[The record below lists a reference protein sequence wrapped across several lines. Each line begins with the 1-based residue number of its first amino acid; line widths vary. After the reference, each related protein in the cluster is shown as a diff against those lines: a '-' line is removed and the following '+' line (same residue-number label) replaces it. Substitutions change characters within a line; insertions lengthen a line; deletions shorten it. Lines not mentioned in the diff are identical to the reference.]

1 MAESRERVYIL
12 SQDYWGFDPSSKNDT
27 LNFYDNVWT
36 LKKNQYDGLSDE
48 VRNQLYR
55 CALFYHKSRVDNH
68 GYTPLAIR
76 DEGTTVKVRG
86 PNRQGLVEMRTYIS
100 GGQSPPYVVTDGTD
114 TITMRAADPA
124 ASDMTQLETVGGNTT
139 PGTFTIKQFI
149 YGEKDIL
156 DTINKLESE
165 IGDVIN
171 LKAAEF
177 VSPTDVLP
185 VPSAYE
191 ESRPMAENPQSQ
203 GFSAEPEMTP
213 ASVALMVSDPYS
225 ANPPAA
231 LYSDVDVQYD
241 PSGVEGGYTPQD
253 TFIAAEG
260 DRGAKEQK
268 THKMGPKSATLSHR
282 LSAKARMKARNA
294 ARASKQSDNY
304 GAEEAVPLNQEV
316 PMGDEMRQVMTT
328 QAFGQAGGDYDH
340 MIHYSSETPGSDD
353 NFVMMPDA
361 GVDILAPANAYGTN
375 SAIVSGQGVPQ
386 WYGSAETEVNPMYF
400 EQVGG
405 EDALGVGLP
414 VVSNDFG
421 EDSAGG
427 IGRGV
432 PQMYGAEHSGCSN
445 CGCVLDSQ
453 SHKNDTSGSEGGS
466 GAGMGDICDS
476 CFSSKPEYSAEVNEV
491 VYSDNV
497 DETNVQG
504 VPIVPNTYGEDSAI
518 GGRGAPQ
525 WYGAEVNELVYSDDV
540 GATNV
545 QGVPLINNS
554 WGNDSSIGF
563 GRGVPQWYGSAE
575 SSNRPR
581 NYIYNRDNELE
592 EKINWFKSSIA
603 DLEENRVRNYD
614 EMLHL
619 QENRGQFSIDR
630 RNSLN
635 EEKVEISE
643 SIENLAQKIQHLEEE
658 REGLNQIYL
667 DAEGIKGHKKCI
679 GTRKDGSDCDIYL
692 LNSGPDNCG
701 HCDLKIPTGLRGG
714 IYQLGAEAPT
724 SVAVDESSP
733 DTYTPYEFVD
743 GMSPDGEYMT
753 GDDFMTLLSETI
765 DGMGSR
771 YQKPSMFKSPIAM
784 TVGGGI
790 IAAVGYMLYKR

>member
-476 CFSSKPEYSAEVNEV
+476 CFSSKPEYSAEVNE
-491 VYSDNV
+491 
-497 DETNVQG
+497 
-504 VPIVPNTYGEDSAI
+504 
-518 GGRGAPQ
+518 
-525 WYGAEVNELVYSDDV
+525 LVYSDDV

-658 REGLNQIYL
+658 RQGLNQIYL
-667 DAEGIKGHKKCI
+667 D
-679 GTRKDGSDCDIYL
+679 
-692 LNSGPDNCG
+692 
-701 HCDLKIPTGLRGG
+701 
-714 IYQLGAEAPT
+714 AEAPT

>member
-1 MAESRERVYIL
+1 M
-12 SQDYWGFDPSSKNDT
+12 
-27 LNFYDNVWT
+27 
-36 LKKNQYDGLSDE
+36 
-48 VRNQLYR
+48 
-55 CALFYHKSRVDNH
+55 
-68 GYTPLAIR
+68 
-76 DEGTTVKVRG
+76 
-86 PNRQGLVEMRTYIS
+86 
-100 GGQSPPYVVTDGTD
+100 
-114 TITMRAADPA
+114 
-124 ASDMTQLETVGGNTT
+124 
-139 PGTFTIKQFI
+139 
-149 YGEKDIL
+149 
-156 DTINKLESE
+156 
-165 IGDVIN
+165 
-171 LKAAEF
+171 
-177 VSPTDVLP
+177 
-185 VPSAYE
+185 
-191 ESRPMAENPQSQ
+191 
-203 GFSAEPEMTP
+203 
-213 ASVALMVSDPYS
+213 
-225 ANPPAA
+225 
-231 LYSDVDVQYD
+231 
-241 PSGVEGGYTPQD
+241 
-253 TFIAAEG
+253 
-260 DRGAKEQK
+260 
-268 THKMGPKSATLSHR
+268 
-282 LSAKARMKARNA
+282 
-294 ARASKQSDNY
+294 
-304 GAEEAVPLNQEV
+304 
-316 PMGDEMRQVMTT
+316 
-328 QAFGQAGGDYDH
+328 
-340 MIHYSSETPGSDD
+340 
-353 NFVMMPDA
+353 
-361 GVDILAPANAYGTN
+361 
-375 SAIVSGQGVPQ
+375 
-386 WYGSAETEVNPMYF
+386 
-400 EQVGG
+400 
-405 EDALGVGLP
+405 
-414 VVSNDFG
+414 
-421 EDSAGG
+421 
-427 IGRGV
+427 
-432 PQMYGAEHSGCSN
+432 
-445 CGCVLDSQ
+445 
-453 SHKNDTSGSEGGS
+453 
-466 GAGMGDICDS
+466 
-476 CFSSKPEYSAEVNEV
+476 
-491 VYSDNV
+491 
-497 DETNVQG
+497 QG

-658 REGLNQIYL
+658 RQGLNQIYL
-667 DAEGIKGHKKCI
+667 D
-679 GTRKDGSDCDIYL
+679 
-692 LNSGPDNCG
+692 
-701 HCDLKIPTGLRGG
+701 
-714 IYQLGAEAPT
+714 AEAPT